1 MEKRLEKRDDLNI
14 TVIGAGAWG
23 TSIALLLARKHY
35 KIKLWANTQDLY
47 DSLKTHR
54 ENITFFPGYPL
65 PNEVAI
71 EFDPLTAVYGADI
84 LISAVPGKYLRNAA
98 RMFIPY
104 LENTVEVLSVSKG
117 IEPVTSYTMSQV
129 LAEEWKIDEN
139 RIAVL
144 SGPNFAAEV
153 AKQMPTASVIAS
165 KNPDLALRLQEIF
178 SSDTYRAYTSDDV
191 LGVEIG
197 SILKNVVAIGAGII
211 EGLGFGDN
219 TKSALIVR
227 GLEEI
232 SRLYSA
238 IGAKESTLRGL
249 ACLGDMIATSTSN
262 LSRNKSFGLLLGKG
276 LTPEQAS
283 DKISGT
289 GKVIEGLDSL
299 VGLLKLAGRFEVR
312 LPIAEE
318 IMGIINSQ
326 TTASEAIKRLMKRDL
341 KSES

>member
-1 MEKRLEKRDDLNI
+1 MADKPNI

-23 TSIALLLARKHY
+23 TSIALLLARNGHE
-35 KIKLWANTQDLY
+35 IRLWANTADLF
-47 DSLKTHR
+47 DELKKNR
-54 ENITFFPGYPL
+54 ENITYFPGYPI

-71 EFDPLTAVYGADI
+71 EFDPLTAVKGADI
-84 LISAVPGKYLRNAA
+84 LISAVPGKHLRNVA
-98 RMFIPY
+98 RMFVPY
-104 LENTVEVLSVSKG
+104 LENKIEVLSVSKG
-117 IEPVTSYTMSQV
+117 IEFDTSCTMSQV
-129 LAEEWKIDEN
+129 LMQEWNLDEN

-144 SGPNFAAEV
+144 SGPNFATEV
-153 AKQMPTASVIAS
+153 AKKMPTASVIAS
-165 KNPDLALRLQEIF
+165 KSLPFAVRLQNIF
-178 SSDTYRAYTSDDV
+178 SSETFRAYTSEDV
-191 LGVEIG
+191 FGVEIG

-211 EGLGFGDN
+211 EGLGYGDN

-232 SRLYSA
+232 SRLYDA
-238 IGAKESTLRGL
+238 IGAKETTLRGL

-262 LSRNKSFGLLLGKG
+262 LSRNKTFGLLLGRG
-276 LTPEQAS
+276 LTPTQAS

-299 VGLLKLAGRFEVR
+299 VGLLKLAGRYDVK

-318 IMGIINSQ
+318 ITSIVNTQ
-326 TTASEAIKRLMKRDL
+326 TTASEAILRLMKRDL